1 MNLVELSQR
10 IKNCRL
16 DRRLTLEDVA
26 GHAGLTT
33 SWLSKVENFRVTPS
47 LPGLAKIAEALGM
60 TLSELVEGLD
70 DRPKVI
76 VVRRDERRELE
87 RDDMDAPH
95 SVYESLAFKRPNRMM
110 DPFVLRLPP
119 GGGREE
125 ALAHEGEEFLT
136 VLSGRVKFEFDE
148 EVSLLRSGDSI
159 YFDGNVPHRV
169 FNPFKRPA
177 EMLLVCSKLVAAS
190 TSRAP
195 LFTLGSSGRGPGLIQ
210 TLRNRPAT

>member
-26 GHAGLTT
+26 SHAGLTT

-47 LPGLAKIAEALGM
+47 LQGLAKIAEALGM

-70 DRPKVI
+70 SRPKLVI
-76 VVRRDERRELE
+76 VRRDERRELE
-87 RDDMDAPH
+87 RDDRGDHH
-95 SVYESLAFKRPNRMM
+95 SVYESMAFKRPNRIM

-119 GGGREE
+119 SGGRKEV
-125 ALAHEGEEFLT
+125 LAHEGEEFLL
-136 VLSGRVKFEFDE
+136 VLSGQVRFEFGE
-148 EVSLLRSGDSI
+148 EITPLKCGDSV
-159 YFDGNVPHRV
+159 YFDGSVPHRV

-177 EMLLVCSKLVAAS
+177 EVLIVSSKLVAAT

-195 LFTLGSSGRGPGLIQ
+195 LFTLGSSGVAARQ
-210 TLRNRPAT
+210 ALRERAAT